1 MIEVDCTQG
10 GEQWFAERLGKPSS
24 SRFGEI
30 LTPGGEPSKQA
41 HKYMLELAG
50 EKIIGFKPESYQS
63 AAMLRGSEMESKARQ
78 IYEIIHDVEVRQIGC
93 CFQDGSRLWVSS
105 PDGLIGDEGLV
116 EIKCP
121 TLPVSVEYLL
131 SKKVPTIYKPQL
143 QGQLL
148 TTGRQWVDFFSYH
161 PGLPPL
167 IIRVPRNEDFIGKL
181 ETALNG
187 FVEELAFTVKK
198 LRDLGQ

>member
-1 MIEVDCTQG
+1 MIEIDCVQG
-10 GEQWFAERLGKPSS
+10 ENQWFAERLGRPSS

-30 LTPGGEPSKQA
+30 LTPGGESSRQA

-63 AAMLRGSEMESKARQ
+63 AAMLRGSEMENKARQ
-78 IYEIIHDVEVRQIGC
+78 LYEIINDVEVRQIGC
-93 CFQDGSRLWVSS
+93 CFQDDRKLWVSS
-105 PDGLIGDEGLV
+105 PDGLIGNEGLV

-131 SKKVPTIYKPQL
+131 SKKVPPVYKPQL

-148 TTGRQWVDFFSYH
+148 TSGRQWVDFFSYH

-167 IIRVPRNEDFIGKL
+167 TIRVVRDEFFIAKL
-181 ETALNG
+181 RAELDKFCA
-187 FVEELAFTVKK
+187 ELAMTVRK
-198 LRDLGQ
+198 LKEMG